1 MHCCYGNHILDTH
14 WYGSLFAFADEMLR
28 LGARPAGSL
37 MGSKVVER
45 IGKEERGEGRGEMER
60 RRERRM
66 EGRRKEERKAPRTRQ
81 PLRGSRVLQ
90 TLPGREGCALR
101 N

>member
-45 IGKEERGEGRGEMER
+45 IGKEERGEGRWREGERGGWKEGGR
-60 RRERRM
+60 RRERLQ
-66 EGRRKEERKAPRTRQ
+66 EPDSLSGAPESCRLCLAEKDVPCGT
-81 PLRGSRVLQ
+81 
-90 TLPGREGCALR
+90 E
-101 N
+101 